1 MPFTTSKA
9 TALLA
14 ANFTEN
20 TYIGLSTTVP
30 DDDGNN
36 FNEPDSSSGYA
47 RAKMGAL
54 NKEID
59 AQIANDAIIFF
70 NESVGNGYG
79 TVYYFGAFTS
89 ATGGKPF
96 FIGMLTNTLSIGSG
110 YVPIFRKN
118 QLVIGLDKD
127 VLEGYS

>member
-9 TALLA
+9 TSLLTS
-14 ANFTEN
+14 NFTAD
-20 TYIGLSTTVP
+20 TYIGLSKTVP

-36 FNEPDSSSGYA
+36 FNEPDASSGYA
-47 RAKMGAL
+47 RVKIGAL
-54 NKEID
+54 NKSIP
-59 AQIANDAIIFF
+59 AQVANDAIIFF

-79 TVYYFGAFTS
+79 TVYYFGAFS
-89 ATGGKPF
+89 SSTGGKPF
-96 FIGMLTNTLSIGSG
+96 FIGRLTNTLSIGAG